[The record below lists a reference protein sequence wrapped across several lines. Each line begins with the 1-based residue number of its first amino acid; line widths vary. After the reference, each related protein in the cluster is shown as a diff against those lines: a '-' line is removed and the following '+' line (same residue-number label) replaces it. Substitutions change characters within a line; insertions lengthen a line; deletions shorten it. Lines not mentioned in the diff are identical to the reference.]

1 MTPMQNVA
9 VLYGAMSLVTFQV
22 YAMDKSAA
30 RRGAGRTSETTL
42 HLLAL
47 VGGWPGAL
55 LAQQW
60 LRHKSAKRA
69 FRAVF
74 WATVL
79 VNVAGLALLCSPW
92 GRLRLGL

>member
-9 VLYGAMSLVTFQV
+9 VLYGAMSLVTFLV

-60 LRHKSAKRA
+60 LRHKSCRR
-69 FRAVF
+69 FSMRHRRRIRSPSAVQ
-74 WATVL
+74 L
-79 VNVAGLALLCSPW
+79 YC
-92 GRLRLGL
+92 